1 MSAERAKKA
10 VLALNFALAYFLLFS
25 VHGNYELEYTVL
37 AYLIEYAA
45 RSREIIRRAAISPE
59 MFEDDKCRAAFI
71 ALMDEET
78 DDRDVLAYK
87 ASKPSGINVLR
98 LWVIGLERIPVNLFY
113 LIKCDNF

>member
-1 MSAERAKKA
+1 MK
-10 VLALNFALAYFLLFS
+10 ND
-25 VHGNYELEYTVL
+25 ELEYTVL

-45 RSREIIRRAAISPE
+45 RSREIIRCAAISPE

-87 ASKPSGINVLR
+87 ASKPSGI
-98 LWVIGLERIPVNLFY
+98 
-113 LIKCDNF
+113 KCPPFMGDRSGRDTCKFSLTL